1 MSLLDRVQRKAED
14 ASPSGGVAAQPATP
28 PTFALPT
35 AGAPSVAS
43 LAVPAAESPSA
54 TPSWSVRASP
64 ANSAAPVAPPRRALE
79 PAQFG
84 RPAPVQTS
92 PPPLRARPAETP
104 GLGDPNRPTSL
115 LSRTGDT
122 GGSGDST
129 RTSSL
134 MNRTGEAGGTGDGS
148 RPTSLLSR
156 TGTPPRP
163 GQGRGAL
170 GAMYAQLRSRVH
182 QRLVEELAGNTDSA
196 PADVIRQRIAELVT
210 EVIIEQ
216 GLTMSRQDRLRVVET
231 LIHDVLGLGP
241 LEDLLAN
248 PDIAEIMVNGPNQ
261 IYVEEKGKLM
271 RSPVTFE
278 STEQLMQVID
288 RIVSS
293 IGRRVDESSPMV
305 DARLKDGSR
314 VNVIIPPL
322 ALRGPTVTIRK
333 FSKEAFTID
342 DLVRFGTLTDEM
354 AKFIRACVRGR
365 LNVVV
370 SGGTGSGKTTTL
382 NVLSSFIPEDE
393 RIVTIED
400 AAELQLVQEHVVTLE
415 ARPANVEGRGQVTI
429 RDLVINALR
438 MRPDRI
444 VVGECRGGEALDMLQ
459 AMNTGHDGSLTTLH
473 ANNPHDAVSRLET
486 MVLMSG
492 AELPSRAIREQIAS
506 AVNMI
511 VHQSRL
517 RDGTRRIVSITEVL
531 GTGPDGVVMQE
542 IFAFK
547 QKGVDPE
554 TGKVIGELAPTGV
567 LPEALERLSSE
578 GEAVS
583 EEMFAAA

>member
-14 ASPSGGVAAQPATP
+14 ASPSGGVAGQPAP
-28 PTFALPT
+28 PPPFALPS
-35 AGAPSVAS
+35 AGVPTLAS
-43 LAVPAAESPSA
+43 LAPPPSESLAP
-54 TPSWSVRASP
+54 TPSWSVRTSP
-64 ANSAAPVAPPRRALE
+64 ANSAPPVAPPPRALE

-84 RPAPVQTS
+84 RPAPAQA
-92 PPPLRARPAETP
+92 PPPLLRVRPSDTS
-104 GLGDPNRPTSL
+104 GLGDANRPTSL
-115 LSRTGDT
+115 LSRTGDSA
-122 GGSGDST
+122 GSGDGA

-134 MNRTGEAGGTGDGS
+134 LNRTGEAGGTGDGS
-148 RPTSLLSR
+148 RPNSLLSR
-156 TGTPPRP
+156 TGIPRP
-163 GQGRGAL
+163 GQVRGVA
-170 GAMYAQLRSRVH
+170 GAMYAQLRTRVH

-196 PADVIRQRIAELVT
+196 PADVIRQRIAELVG
-210 EVIIEQ
+210 EVITEQ
-216 GLTMSRQDRLRVVET
+216 GVTMSRQDRLRVVET

-261 IYVEEKGKLM
+261 IYVEEKGKLL

-342 DLVRFGTLTDEM
+342 DLIRFGTLTDEM
-354 AKFIRACVRGR
+354 AKFVRACVRGR

-382 NVLSSFIPEDE
+382 NVLSSFIPEDQ

-400 AAELQLVQEHVVTLE
+400 AAELQLAQEHVVTLE
-415 ARPANVEGRGQVTI
+415 ARPSNVEGRGQVTI

-511 VHQSRL
+511 VQQSRL

-542 IFAFK
+542 IFGFK
-547 QKGVDPE
+547 QTGVDPE
-554 TGKVIGELAPTGV
+554 TGRVIGELAPTGV
-567 LPEALERLSSE
+567 LPQALDRLSSE
-578 GEAVS
+578 GEGVP